1 VLWVS
6 QHRCDIM
13 NQEEWHIWCKDVSDK
28 LGNLEK
34 TLQAYHKLQKR
45 MLLIMITGFTGSLGY
60 GILL

>member
-1 VLWVS
+1 
-6 QHRCDIM
+6 M
-13 NQEEWHIWCKDVSDK
+13 NQEEWHTWCKDGSDK